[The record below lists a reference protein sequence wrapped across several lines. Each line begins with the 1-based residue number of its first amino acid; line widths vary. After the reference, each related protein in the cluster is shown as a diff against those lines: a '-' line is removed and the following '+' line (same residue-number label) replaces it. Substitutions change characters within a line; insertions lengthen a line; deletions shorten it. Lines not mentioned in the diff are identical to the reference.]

1 MSFQLAS
8 EMLKLDSE
16 HIFTQNLNCTFFVCG
31 VNVGG
36 EGEGLMSLMSE
47 VSVSSDSL
55 VLAALVL
62 PGFFSVGFL
71 EEDTDALFFEVTLC
85 FETCLTSSN
94 SLSESV
100 STNCLD
106 LLVLLLARGLA
117 VADFFGTTL
126 GFWGEGFFDADDFF
140 LEAGV
145 SDSSS
150 LIGRGFALALV
161 TNPDLEL
168 DVETNPDFAFF
179 TTFCFFLFFSA
190 EEGSSFF
197 LGLLAGLLCKR
208 SKYEP

>member
-1 MSFQLAS
+1 
-8 EMLKLDSE
+8 
-16 HIFTQNLNCTFFVCG
+16 
-31 VNVGG
+31 
-36 EGEGLMSLMSE
+36 MSLMSE

-62 PGFFSVGFL
+62 PGFFTGGFL
-71 EEDTDALFFEVTLC
+71 EEDTDALFFE
-85 FETCLTSSN
+85 TCLTSSK

-126 GFWGEGFFDADDFF
+126 GFGGEGFFDADDFF

-150 LIGRGFALALV
+150 LIGRGFAFALV
-161 TNPDLEL
+161 TNPDFPLEL
-168 DVETNPDFAFF
+168 VTNPDFAFF

-190 EEGSSFF
+190 EGTSFSFF
-197 LGLLAGLLCKR
+197 LGLFAGLLCKL
-208 SKYEP
+208 KQI